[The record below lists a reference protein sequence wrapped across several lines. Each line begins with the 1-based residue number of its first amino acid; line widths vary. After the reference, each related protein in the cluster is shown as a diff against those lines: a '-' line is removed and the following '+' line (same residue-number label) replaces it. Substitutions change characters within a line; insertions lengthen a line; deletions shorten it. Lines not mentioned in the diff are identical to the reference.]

1 MSSIST
7 YEMLDGRMVT
17 VDFTDIKSLKKVKK
31 KDWIVIRVML
41 REQLEFVKSPY
52 YEVMFKENLKQLG
65 WM

>member
-52 YEVMFKENLKQLG
+52 YSVVFKENLKKLG

>member
-1 MSSIST
+1 
-7 YEMLDGRMVT
+7 MLDGRLVT

-41 REQLEFVKSPY
+41 REQLKFVQSPFY
-52 YEVMFKENLKQLG
+52 TIAFHESLKKIG

>member
-41 REQLEFVKSPY
+41 REQLEFIKSPY
-52 YEVMFKENLKQLG
+52 YGVMFKENLKQLG